1 MNTRLESSER
11 DDDLLAGVNNSFLC
25 LVLCTKSV
33 YGMETIVDKFP
44 KARKIAAFV
53 VTRLAGTV
61 A

>member
-1 MNTRLESSER
+1 MVWRQ
-11 DDDLLAGVNNSFLC
+11 
-25 LVLCTKSV
+25 
-33 YGMETIVDKFP
+33 YVDKFA